1 MFANKEETNNAPE
14 QSDTGKNNQNGH
26 VSPELIK
33 YKKNA
38 NLEFLNEQSLHLTQ
52 LFNQRIHGNLKKV
65 TPTAG
70 AQVDHPHK
78 KFLPDIQAST
88 IF

>member
-1 MFANKEETNNAPE
+1 MPPTKKRQITHPNSLIPE
-14 QSDTGKNNQNGH
+14 KNNKIGH

-33 YKKNA
+33 YKKSA

-52 LFNQRIHGNLKKV
+52 LFNQRIHGNLRKV

-70 AQVDHPHK
+70 AQADHPHK